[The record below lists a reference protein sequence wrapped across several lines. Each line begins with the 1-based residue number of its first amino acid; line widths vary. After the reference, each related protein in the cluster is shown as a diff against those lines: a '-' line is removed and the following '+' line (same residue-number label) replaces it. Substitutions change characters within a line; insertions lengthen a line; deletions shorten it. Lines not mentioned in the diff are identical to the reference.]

1 MPREA
6 SDLDITVTEA
16 EVTDV
21 KQKVRVLLEFLLG
34 TAVTKNN
41 IYC

>member
-21 KQKVRVLLEFLLG
+21 KQKVRVLEFLLG

-41 IYC
+41 TYC

>member
-6 SDLDITVTEA
+6 SDLDITVIKA

-21 KQKVRVLLEFLLG
+21 KQKVRVLLEFFLG